1 MTVNTE
7 QLKREC
13 AAFGV
18 ELTDEMCERFDIYA
32 ATLIEW
38 NEKMNLTAIADPSRI
53 VTRHFADS
61 LTFFTVAQPS
71 KSASL
76 IDVGSGAGFPGLA
89 LKIVRPD
96 LDITLLDGTMKRI
109 TFLNDAASRMGL
121 AVNAVHARAEEAAVK
136 PQMREKYDFAAARAV
151 AAMNVLA
158 EYCLGFVKPG
168 GLFIAMK
175 GPSAKGECTDAEAAI
190 AKMGGNLGEIK
201 QLFLSDGSERAL
213 VTVKKVVPTP
223 TGFPR
228 VSAKIAKKPL

>member
-1 MTVNTE
+1 MTINTE

-13 AAFGV
+13 TAFGV

-38 NEKMNLTAIADPSRI
+38 NKKMNLTAITDPSDI

-61 LTFFTVAQPS
+61 MTFFMVAQPQ

-109 TFLNDAASRMGL
+109 TFLNEAANRMGL

-136 PQMREKYDFAAARAV
+136 PQMREKYDFATARAV
-151 AAMNVLA
+151 AAMNLLA
-158 EYCLGFVKPG
+158 EYCLGFVRKG

-175 GPSAKGECTDAEAAI
+175 GPSAHNEYAAAKSAI
-190 AKMGGNLGEIK
+190 AKMGGKADKIRTLA
-201 QLFLSDGSERAL
+201 LSDGSERVL
-213 VTVKKVVPTP
+213 VSVKKIAPTP

>member
-1 MTVNTE
+1 MTINTE

-18 ELTDEMCERFDIYA
+18 ELTDEMCERFNIYA

-38 NEKMNLTAIADPSRI
+38 NKKMNLTAITDPSDI

-61 LTFFTVAQPS
+61 MTFFTVAQPQENS
-71 KSASL
+71 SL
-76 IDVGSGAGFPGLA
+76 IDIGSGAGFPGLA

-96 LDITLLDGTMKRI
+96 MDITLLDGTMKRI
-109 TFLNDAASRMGL
+109 NFLNEAASRMGL
-121 AVNAVHARAEEAAVK
+121 AVNAVHTRAEDAAVK
-136 PQMREKYDFAAARAV
+136 PEMREKYDFATARAV
-151 AAMNVLA
+151 AAMNLLA
-158 EYCLGFVKPG
+158 EYCLGFVRKG

-175 GPSAKGECTDAEAAI
+175 GPSAHSECAAAESAI
-190 AKMGGNLGEIK
+190 SKMGGKADKIK
-201 QLFLSDGSERAL
+201 TLSLSDGSERVL
-213 VTVKKVVPTP
+213 VSVKKIAPTP

>member
-38 NEKMNLTAIADPSRI
+38 NEKMNLTAITDPSGI

-61 LTFFTVAQPS
+61 LTFFTVAQPQ

-109 TFLNDAASRMGL
+109 TFLNEAASRMGL

-190 AKMGGNLGEIK
+190 AKMGGKTGEIK